1 MFFFLSFSLIHTV
14 LTYDDMLDEDGE
26 GSLPSYGT
34 PPHSIHANRSK
45 NARNAGVQQSNQHSS
60 TTNGELPIVGMV
72 KPALTKQDTVECDAK
87 VPDGKGKIR
96 KIKELSEEEK
106 IQIILSDSF
115 RDFFDQAVRI
125 TQRAIDLLEPNDL
138 FTNYSGYSNNLESDE
153 KKSTKLSFN
162 RVFCDDVW
170 SKNRT
175 VTCLDW
181 SDQYPELLLASYSE
195 NKLCPNE
202 PDGVCLVW
210 NMKFKKKSPEYIFHC
225 QSPVMS
231 ACFAKFNPNLIIGG
245 TYSGQIVLWD
255 NRSHKKTPVQRSPLS
270 AAAHTH
276 PIYCIQVIG
285 TQNAHNLISIS
296 TDGKLCSWSLD
307 MLSTPQESI
316 ELNQQKQS
324 KPVNVTAMSF
334 PPDDF
339 NNFLIGSEDGIV
351 YGASRHGNKQGVT
364 ELYEGHHAP
373 VTRVHCNPITSPI
386 DFSHLFLSSSFDWTV
401 KLWSVKETK
410 PLYSFEDNNDYVF
423 DVKWSPIHPAL
434 FATVDITGRIDLWNL
449 NNDTELPTAS
459 TVVEGNTALN
469 KLVWSPSGNQ
479 LYAGD
484 HEGKIWIYD
493 VGEQLALPRS
503 DEATQLIHTLT
514 ELKSNNLEVND
525 ESDYGFSS
533 MTNTMTSLTSLPSA
547 VLR

>member
-1 MFFFLSFSLIHTV
+1 
-14 LTYDDMLDEDGE
+14 MLDEDGE
-26 GSLPSYGT
+26 GSLPSYGDQ
-34 PPHSIHANRSK
+34 PHSIHANRYK
-45 NARNAGVQQSNQHSS
+45 NARNAGVQHSNQHSS

-72 KPALTKQDTVECDAK
+72 KPALTKQDTDECDAK
-87 VPDGKGKIR
+87 VLLGKGKTK
-96 KIKELSEEEK
+96 KINELSEEEK

-125 TQRAIDLLEPNDL
+125 TQRAIDLLEPNEL
-138 FTNYSGYSNNLESDE
+138 FTNYSGYSSNIESDE

-162 RVFCDDVW
+162 RVFCDEVW

-195 NKLCPNE
+195 NKSCPNE

-307 MLSTPQESI
+307 MLSTPQDSV

-373 VTRVHCNPITSPI
+373 ITRVHCNPSISPI

-410 PLYSFEDNNDYVF
+410 ALYSFEDNNDYVF
-423 DVKWSPIHPAL
+423 DVKWSPVHPAL

-459 TVVEGNTALN
+459 TVVEGNSALN
-469 KLVWSPSGNQ
+469 KLVWSPNGTQ

-503 DEATQLIHTLT
+503 DEATQLIHTLN
-514 ELKSNNLEVND
+514 ELKSNNLEVAD
-525 ESDYGFSS
+525 ESDNGFSS
-533 MTNTMTSLTSLPSA
+533 MTNTMTSLTSLPSS

>member
-1 MFFFLSFSLIHTV
+1 M
-14 LTYDDMLDEDGE
+14 DGE
-26 GSLPSYGT
+26 GSLASYET

-45 NARNAGVQQSNQHSS
+45 NTRNAGVQHAKAHSS
-60 TTNGELPIVGMV
+60 TANGELPVVCMV
-72 KPALTKQDTVECDAK
+72 RPALTKQDTNECDGK
-87 VPDGKGKIR
+87 VCEDKSKRR

-106 IQIILSDSF
+106 LQIILSTPF

-125 TQRAIDLLEPNDL
+125 TQRALNLIEPNDL
-138 FTNYSGYSNNLESDE
+138 FTNYSGYSNNIESDE
-153 KKSTKLSFN
+153 KKGSKLSFN
-162 RVFCDDVW
+162 RVFYNENW

-181 SDQYPELLLASYSE
+181 SDQYPELLLASYGE
-195 NKLCPNE
+195 NKSCPNE

-210 NMKFKKKSPEYIFHC
+210 NTKFKKISPEYIFHC

-285 TQNAHNLISIS
+285 TPNAHNLISIS

-307 MLSTPQESI
+307 MLSVPQESI
-316 ELNQQKQS
+316 ELHQKQS

-334 PPDDF
+334 PSGDS
-339 NNFLIGSEDGIV
+339 NNFFIGSEDGVV

-364 ELYEGHHAP
+364 EVYEGHHAP
-373 VTRVHCNPITSPI
+373 VTRVHCNPITTPI

-401 KLWSVKETK
+401 KLWSSKETK
-410 PLYSFEDNNDYVF
+410 PLHSFEDNNDYVF
-423 DVKWSPIHPAL
+423 DVRWSPIHPAL
-434 FATVDITGRIDLWNL
+434 FATIDITGRIDLWNL
-449 NNDTELPTAS
+449 NNDSELPTAS
-459 TVVEGNTALN
+459 TVVEGITMLN
-469 KLVWSPSGNQ
+469 KLIWSPSGNQ
-479 LYAGD
+479 IFTGD
-484 HEGKIWIYD
+484 QEGKIWVYD
-493 VGEQLALPRS
+493 VGEQLAHPRS
-503 DEATQLIHTLT
+503 DEASQFINTLA
-514 ELKSNNLEVND
+514 ELKSNNMEVI
-525 ESDYGFSS
+525 EEVDYGFSS
-533 MTNTMTSLTSLPSA
+533 MTNTISSLTSLSSVA
-547 VLR
+547 LR